1 MADFPYRVRAAARR
15 HTDRI
20 MSLSNVVGVGI
31 ALRRVGD
38 VLTDEPVV
46 VTYVTRKLPRE
57 ALPAEQRVPVEL
69 DTDGEVV
76 RTDVVEIAEPR
87 YVEVDTATYRPVR
100 GGCQIGAAGGGAGT
114 AGAVMYD
121 RRDQQVVLLTC
132 NHVLTTLSNPTVL
145 PANTSVQ
152 QPAGGTK
159 IGRSK
164 RIVPMFPAPLGAA
177 DYRFFATVDAGI
189 VALDSDIAGQF
200 DVVEIG
206 PHPFV
211 VLPPYIGLDVVRR
224 GFRTQLRTGTV
235 EAVGLTVTV
244 KAPNGDRHR
253 IGGDGSVFS
262 IRSPE
267 RLISAMPGD
276 SGSLVVD
283 AAGGAA
289 RGLVFASDNQ
299 SGGLTWAC
307 ELGPIMSL
315 LELDTPCTGGLN
327 ALIRRS
333 VFRRLADRWA
343 LSQELAAAGGLRNAL
358 VSEQIETV
366 ARFRRRYL
374 PNTPDGSLGG
384 AIGEALQRLAHHL
397 AHIIHHDE
405 VAAGLFDRAFG
416 EWLIQPT
423 VFDMLEYRFP
433 DQFAAC
439 AAAAFRRVRELRP
452 DAEGLEALERLF
464 GRAAGRSMRELL
476 AETPGAGCNECSA
489 A

>member
-1 MADFPYRVRAAARR
+1 MTKIPHCVSAAARR
-15 HTDRI
+15 HADRI

-31 ALRRVGD
+31 ALRRAGGV
-38 VLTDEPVV
+38 VTDEPAV

-57 ALPAEQRVPVEL
+57 ALPAGQQVPVEL
-69 DTDGEVV
+69 DADGEMV

-87 YVEVDTATYRPVR
+87 YVEVDTITYRPVR
-100 GGCQIGAAGGGAGT
+100 GGCQIGTAGGAGT

-121 RRDQQVVLLTC
+121 RRDQQVVLLTN
-132 NHVLTTLSNPTVL
+132 NHVLTTVSNPTVL
-145 PANTSVQ
+145 PADTSVR
-152 QPAGGTK
+152 QPAGGTR

-164 RIVPMFPAPLGAA
+164 RIVPMFPAPLGAS
-177 DYRFFATVDAGI
+177 DYRFFGTVDAGI
-189 VALDSDIAGQF
+189 VALDSNIAGQF

-211 VLPPYIGLDVVRR
+211 VLPPFIGLEVVRR
-224 GFRTQLRTGTV
+224 GFRTQRRTGTV

-244 KAPNGDRHR
+244 KAANGDRHR
-253 IGGDGSVFS
+253 IGGDGTVFS

-283 AAGGAA
+283 ADGGAA
-289 RGLVFASDNQ
+289 RGLVFASDSV
-299 SGGLTWAC
+299 SGGITWAC
-307 ELGPIMSL
+307 ELGTVMSL

-343 LSQELAAAGGLRNAL
+343 LSQELAVAGGSRNAL
-358 VSEQIETV
+358 VSEHIETV
-366 ARFRRRYL
+366 ARFRDRHL
-374 PNTPDGSLGG
+374 PSQPDGSIGG
-384 AIGEALQRLAHHL
+384 AIGAALQRLAYPL
-397 AHIIHHDE
+397 AHIINHDE
-405 VAAGLFDRAFG
+405 DAAGLFDRAFG
-416 EWLIQPT
+416 EWLVQPT

-439 AAAAFRRVRELRP
+439 ASAAFRRMRDLHP
-452 DAEGLEALERLF
+452 NAEDLVELERLF

-476 AETPGAGCNECSA
+476 GQPAGAEGKACGL
-489 A
+489 